1 MRKGRSVIQNQRMRA
16 AVGITALLVGV
27 VMGIGFDDYKSIN
40 CELSFN
46 SYCQPEFSSKIRRS
60 F

>member
-16 AVGITALLVGV
+16 AVVITALLVGV

-40 CELSFN
+40 CEL
-46 SYCQPEFSSKIRRS
+46 
-60 F
+60 